1 MKKILRNILFAILL
15 IPICLGFFGC
25 KKDDTPPEEPTPNPP
40 PTLTVALDTLEDII
54 DLGNLSMTVDGS
66 ASANYLK
73 TTNGQA
79 TKNKTY
85 NTGNFTLKAD
95 GSDFY
100 LNIGGDTEH
109 YLSENVLYSREILGT
124 DTYSKWDITYN
135 NMLHNVLEK
144 DGGLANVG
152 KFIKPIAIGLI
163 ENISSFNENWVTT
176 RNLNNGGYGLDI
188 NVSLTSMLNK
198 IQKIINETYA
208 DTSENKTLEAF
219 IDKVL
224 AEKYPDITL
233 EEILIDLFGNNE
245 GSTGFVKE
253 NTKVRTVLT
262 HLDEKFG
269 LDTYSIVSNMLN
281 TYYLLTSS
289 SGTVLSAR
297 IATDVIME
305 TTIYSAITTINN
317 FVFDTDETYTDIT
330 PEQVRDFV
338 NNIVD
343 KYFRSETYTVE
354 YLCDKINPT
363 INELLGKDIDIYALL
378 TTCDIEKVDFNIK
391 IETNA
396 DKTELSLISG
406 DMDIKLGRETTQ
418 NQVTTEHKYSLTG
431 SFGLAF
437 SGHGTTTV
445 TPPTVQ
451 EGEYKK
457 INLLLV
463 VRDLYENSSYREVLE
478 IPYFTEDIE
487 IESGNQ
493 IFRYE
498 STQHKFYISPDAVNY
513 MLGIINYE
521 KIENPDRTIS
531 FSGTIPSG
539 VELSVKI
546 LYTPEIL

>member
-1 MKKILRNILFAILL
+1 MKKILRNILLAILL

-25 KKDDTPPEEPTPNPP
+25 KKDETPPEEPNPTPP
-40 PTLTVALDTLEDII
+40 PTLSVALDTLEDII
-54 DLGNLSMTVDGS
+54 DLSNLSMTIDGS
-66 ASANYLK
+66 ANANYTK
-73 TTNGQA
+73 TTDGET
-79 TKNKTY
+79 TKDQSY

-100 LNIGGDTEH
+100 LNIGGDSEH
-109 YLSENVLYSREILGT
+109 YLSNNVLYSRDMLGS
-124 DTYSKWDITYN
+124 DTYTKWDVTYN
-135 NMLHNVLEK
+135 NVLHNILAK
-144 DGGLANVG
+144 NDGLANVG
-152 KFIKPIAIGLI
+152 KFIKPITIGLI
-163 ENISSFNENWVTT
+163 ENLSMFNENWVTT

-188 NVSLTSMLNK
+188 NISLTSMLNK
-198 IQKIINETYA
+198 IQGFINETYA

-233 EEILIDLFGNNE
+233 EEIITDLFGNDQ
-245 GSTGFVKE
+245 GATGFVKE
-253 NTKVRTVLT
+253 NTKIRTVLT

-269 LDTYSIVSNMLN
+269 LDTYSIVYNALN
-281 TYYLLTSS
+281 TYYLMTSS

-305 TTIYSAITTINN
+305 TTVYTAVYAVTN
-317 FVFDTDETYTDIT
+317 FIFDTNETITDTT
-330 PEQVRDFV
+330 PETVRDFV
-338 NNIVD
+338 NGIID

-363 INELLGKDIDIYALL
+363 INDLLGKNIDLYDIL
-378 TTCDIEKVDFNIK
+378 TTCDIEKVDFSIK

-396 DKTELSLISG
+396 NKTELASITG
-406 DMDIKLGRETTQ
+406 GMDIKLARETTEDK
-418 NQVTTEHKYSLTG
+418 VTTEHKYSLTG
-431 SFGLAF
+431 SFNLTF

-451 EGEYKK
+451 DGEHKK
-457 INLLLV
+457 VNLLLV
-463 VRDLYENSSYREVLE
+463 VRDLYENSSYREELD

-487 IESGNQ
+487 IEKDTH
-493 IFRYE
+493 IFRYDSE
-498 STQHKFYISPDAVNY
+498 QRKFYISPDAVNY

-521 KIENPDRTIS
+521 KVENPDRTIS
-531 FSGTIPSG
+531 FSTTLPSG
-539 VELSVKI
+539 VELHVKI

>member
-1 MKKILRNILFAILL
+1 MKKILRNILLAILL
-15 IPICLGFFGC
+15 IPVCLGFFGC
-25 KKDDTPPEEPTPNPP
+25 KKDDTPPEEPKPNPP

-54 DLGNLSMTVDGS
+54 DLSNLSMTVDGS
-66 ASANYLK
+66 ANTNYLK
-73 TTNGQA
+73 TTNGTA
-79 TKNKTY
+79 TENKTY

-100 LNIGGDTEH
+100 LNIDDESEH
-109 YLSENVLYSREILGT
+109 YLSENVLYSRDILGN
-124 DTYSKWDITYN
+124 DTYSKWNITYN
-135 NMLHNVLEK
+135 NMLHNILEK

-152 KFIKPIAIGLI
+152 KFIKPITIGLI
-163 ENISSFNENWVTT
+163 ENISTFNKNWVTT

-188 NVSLTSMLNK
+188 NLSLTSMLNK
-198 IQKIINETYA
+198 IQRIIKETYA

-233 EEILIDLFGNNE
+233 EKILTDLFGNDE
-245 GSTGFVKE
+245 GATGFVKE
-253 NTKVRTVLT
+253 QTRIRSVLT

-269 LDTYSIVSNMLN
+269 LDTYTLVYNMLN
-281 TYYLLTSS
+281 TYHLMTSS
-289 SGTVLSAR
+289 SGTVMSAK
-297 IATDVIME
+297 IATDVIMG
-305 TTIYSAITTINN
+305 TTVYSAVSIINN
-317 FVFDTDETYTDIT
+317 FVFDTDETITDIT
-330 PEQVRDFV
+330 LEQVRDFV
-338 NNIVD
+338 DNIVD

-363 INELLGKDIDIYALL
+363 INQLLNKEIDIYDIL
-378 TTCDIEKVDFNIK
+378 TTCDIEKVNFSIK
-391 IETNA
+391 IETTA
-396 DKTELSLISG
+396 DKNDLALITG

-418 NQVTTEHKYSLTG
+418 NQVTIEHNYSLTG
-431 SFGLAF
+431 SFNLAF

-451 EGEYKK
+451 DGEHKK
-457 INLLLV
+457 ISLLLV

-487 IESGNQ
+487 IVKDTH

-498 STQHKFYISPDAVNY
+498 ATQHKFYISPDAVNY

-531 FSGTIPSG
+531 FSDTLSSG
-539 VELSVKI
+539 IEISVKI